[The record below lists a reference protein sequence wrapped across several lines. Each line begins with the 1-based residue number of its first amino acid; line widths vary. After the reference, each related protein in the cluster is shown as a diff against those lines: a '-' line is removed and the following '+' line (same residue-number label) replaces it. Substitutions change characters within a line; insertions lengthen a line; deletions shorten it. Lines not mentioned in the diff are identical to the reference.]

1 MSIVEANLPAYCWGG
16 GGAVEGEAGVRE
28 SQRWAILQPG
38 QQGQGTGSTFFC
50 LFFSNLCC
58 WKHGKWPCTQNVSK
72 VFFIRSQLLGSLI
85 LFCPARF
92 FRSPISYERSNLF
105 AKAVFHVLWK
115 SPTIAILFETSLFN
129 QVQEL
134 GRRWSQLQNGLMRL
148 QVTRVKN
155 TAV

>member
-38 QQGQGTGSTFFC
+38 QQGQGTGSPFFC
-50 LFFSNLCC
+50 FVFFNLCS
-58 WKHGKWPCTQNVSK
+58 WKHEKWPCTQNVSK
-72 VFFIRSQLLGSLI
+72 VFLSGCSCWGVWYRFDQQGSSDLQYPPKDPNY
-85 LFCPARF
+85 L
-92 FRSPISYERSNLF
+92 E
-105 AKAVFHVLWK
+105 KVVFHVLWK
-115 SPTIAILFETSLFN
+115 SPTIAILFETSLFH

-155 TAV
+155 TAI